1 MNTKT
6 EADLE
11 FDIVD
16 LKTIEQWKIALTKR
30 FKFGQGRYREL
41 DK

>member
-1 MNTKT
+1 MKTKT
-6 EADLE
+6 EADLT
-11 FDIVD
+11 FDVVD
-16 LKTIEQWKIALTKR
+16 LKTIEEWKMALTKR